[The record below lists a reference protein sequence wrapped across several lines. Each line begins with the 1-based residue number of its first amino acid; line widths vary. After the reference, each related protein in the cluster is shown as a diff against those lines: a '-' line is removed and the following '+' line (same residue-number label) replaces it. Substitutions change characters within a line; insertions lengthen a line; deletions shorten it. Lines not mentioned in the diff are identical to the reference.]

1 MLEML
6 ARATAMSVS
15 RMVCVMRLDN
25 VNVMMTGAA
34 MIVVYTKVPVIA
46 TVMTT
51 MDATDQ
57 TPTNVQPVDAMLTAT
72 SMDVVSVTT
81 FGAEPN
87 ATSTKDTATVHAL
100 AVSDQLMRT
109 VLPVWVWVH

>member
-1 MLEML
+1 ML

-15 RMVCVMRLDN
+15 RMVCVMSLDN
-25 VNVMMTGAA
+25 VNVMMTGAP

-46 TVMTT
+46 TAMTQ
-51 MDATDQ
+51 MDVTDQ
-57 TPTNVQPVDAMLTAT
+57 TPTNVQHVAAMLTAT

-81 FGAEPN
+81 FGAEPR

-100 AVSDQLMRT
+100 AVSDQPLMT